1 MLLQQALE
9 QSAQGPLDTPYAMTY
24 LQAPDPGVAVFV
36 GIAKEVPPQGSWA
49 YMIWVSTNSYDHKW
63 RSVTAS
69 PYLIECDE
77 WEPLYRDH
85 PYRQSLLQ
93 HLRNID
99 REGTPYTGSLLHGID
114 RDWVDTEEL
123 RQRIRGI
130 RIQPVHPGIQLNP
143 EAEIQLQ
150 DAREHMLAEEH
161 RHDPAAFNP
170 ILNMMDDWV

>member
-24 LQAPDPGVAVFV
+24 LQAPDPGIAVFV
-36 GIAKEVPPQGSWA
+36 GIAKEVPPQGSWLHL
-49 YMIWVSTNSYDHKW
+49 IWVSTNSYDHKW

-69 PYLIECDE
+69 PYLLECDE

-93 HLRNID
+93 HMRNID
-99 REGTPYTGSLLHGID
+99 KEGTPYTGSLLHGID
-114 RDWVDTEEL
+114 HDWVDTEEL

-130 RIQPVHPGIQLNP
+130 QIQTGQGIQINTD
-143 EAEIQLQ
+143 AAIQLQ
-150 DAREHMLAEEH
+150 DAPERTLTDYQ
-161 RHDPAAFNP
+161 RPDTLGFNP
-170 ILNMMDDWV
+170 FMLDDWV

>member
-36 GIAKEVPPQGSWA
+36 GIAKEVPPQGGLQ
-49 YMIWVSTNSYDHKW
+49 YLIWVSTNSYDHKW
-63 RSVTAS
+63 RSVIAS
-69 PYLIECDE
+69 PYLLECDE

-93 HLRNID
+93 HIRNID
-99 REGTPYTGSLLHGID
+99 NEAEQYATDSQLHRID
-114 RDWVDTEEL
+114 HDWVEDAGER

-130 RIQPVHPGIQLNP
+130 RIQTGQGIQLNP
-143 EAEIQLQ
+143 GAAIPV
-150 DAREHMLAEEH
+150 ARRTGAYTD
-161 RHDPAAFNP
+161 RRSTD
-170 ILNMMDDWV
+170 